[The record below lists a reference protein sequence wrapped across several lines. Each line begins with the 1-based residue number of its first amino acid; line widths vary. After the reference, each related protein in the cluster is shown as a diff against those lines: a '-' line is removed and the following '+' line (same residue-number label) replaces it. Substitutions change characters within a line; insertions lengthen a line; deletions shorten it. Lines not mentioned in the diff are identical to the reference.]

1 MLPKNENV
9 NDDMI
14 DIIETIQDTYVP
26 QTSSGLDTTFFG
38 GDQLTE
44 ERSRN
49 VQLARS
55 DGRTTK
61 ERLEGVWPKNEDW
74 HAIRIAYDVSRTIF
88 FDLIC
93 YNFHIA

>member
-44 ERSRN
+44 GRLRN

-61 ERLEGVWPKNEDW
+61 E
-74 HAIRIAYDVSRTIF
+74 
-88 FDLIC
+88 
-93 YNFHIA
+93 